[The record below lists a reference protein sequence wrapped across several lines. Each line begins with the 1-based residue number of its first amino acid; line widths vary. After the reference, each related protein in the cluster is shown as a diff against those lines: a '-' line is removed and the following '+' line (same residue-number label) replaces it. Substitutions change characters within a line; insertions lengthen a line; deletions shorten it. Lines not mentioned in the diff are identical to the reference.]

1 MFQVSDQFLLIFG
14 VSKMNGL
21 PTLSS
26 TLRTFEMMNPGTV
39 STSRFPVEVAETE
52 ETVLFLALEADSNS
66 ASVGTWRRY
75 LSTLWL

>member
-21 PTLSS
+21 STLSS
-26 TLRTFEMMNPGTV
+26 TLRMFEMTNPGPV
-39 STSRFPVEVAETE
+39 STSRSPVEVAETE

-66 ASVGTWRRY
+66 ACVGTWRRY